1 MYIIVTNQMHISAS
15 RLCSLLRT
23 IYTMGV
29 PGSVALY
36 LHAEVVLV
44 LRRRWSGNS
53 GCNLSKTVQVLR
65 LDRDHHGDR
74 VGCFSAA
81 CRSGEKYGAKLKF
94 YRHNIPLRAS
104 HPSVRQPLVSG
115 INDSHARVGLA
126 TRERDRWFE
135 EKMLQYSPVYSTTPQ
150 HTAHTAHTLPAE
162 YQPFA

>member
-1 MYIIVTNQMHISAS
+1 MYIIVANQMHISVS

-65 LDRDHHGDR
+65 LDRDHHSDR
-74 VGCFSAA
+74 IGCFSTA
-81 CRSGEKYGAKLKF
+81 CRSREK
-94 YRHNIPLRAS
+94 
-104 HPSVRQPLVSG
+104 
-115 INDSHARVGLA
+115 
-126 TRERDRWFE
+126 
-135 EKMLQYSPVYSTTPQ
+135 
-150 HTAHTAHTLPAE
+150 
-162 YQPFA
+162 